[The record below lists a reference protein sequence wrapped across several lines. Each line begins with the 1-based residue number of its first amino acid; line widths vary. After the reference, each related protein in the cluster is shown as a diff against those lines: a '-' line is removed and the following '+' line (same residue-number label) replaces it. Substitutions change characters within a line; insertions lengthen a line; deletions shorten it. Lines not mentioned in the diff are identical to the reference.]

1 MTIILLLHVIFI
13 CIFLKRNGDS
23 PAWLKLFALSPLL
36 MAPWLMFMSIFFFD
50 APGYSWQPLALF
62 ISVNTYPLLIYVGAF
77 LACRLYRKGH
87 KRWALVPPSLFTL
100 INLLAILA
108 VILS

>member
-62 ISVNTYPLLIYVGAF
+62 IWVNTYPLLIYVGAF

-100 INLLAILA
+100 ITLLAILA
-108 VILS
+108 VILA

>member
-1 MTIILLLHVIFI
+1 MTIILLLHVICVGIVLAFN
-13 CIFLKRNGDS
+13 REE

-62 ISVNTYPLLIYVGAF
+62 ISVNTYPVLIYVGAF

-108 VILS
+108 VILA